1 MKLSEIIRNS
11 GVVGAGGAGFP
22 THIKAVSTVEYLL
35 ANGAECEPLLHKDRE
50 LMVHFAPQILHGM
63 DLMLSSVSARSG
75 IIGIKSKNKIA
86 IDAFRPLLGN
96 PAISICELGDF
107 YPSGDEYEL
116 VHNATGR
123 LIPPGGIP
131 LNVGCVV
138 NNVETLFN
146 ISRAADGFPVT
157 DKILTVTGAVKN
169 PCTFFAP
176 IGTSFKELIEFAGGT
191 TISDYMIFVSGVMM
205 GSLTNDPLQTVTK
218 TTSGL
223 IILPADHLLV
233 RRKNNSEASK
243 RRIGKSACDQCSYCT
258 ELCPRY
264 LLGYD
269 VQPHKV
275 MRSLVFTASGAE
287 LWNQYAELC
296 CSCGLCSYYSC
307 PEDLFPKEACDFA
320 KRDMKAAGFKYKQTR
335 EVVVHPMK
343 KGRMVP
349 LGQLIRRI
357 DLQNYDAPA
366 PFSAKGPEPY
376 LVSILLKQHAGEPAA
391 AVVSAGS
398 EVKKGDIIAA
408 VPENRLG
415 ANIHATISGVVKEI
429 TDQHIVLTS
438 GGNK

>member
-1 MKLSEIIRNS
+1 MKLSETIRNS

-22 THIKAVSTVEYLL
+22 THVKAVSNVDYLL
-35 ANGAECEPLLHKDRE
+35 ANGAECEPLLHKDLE
-50 LMVHFAPQILHGM
+50 LMVHFAPRILHGM
-63 DLMLSSVSARSG
+63 ELMLSSVSAHCG
-75 IIGIKSKNKIA
+75 IIGIKSKNQRA
-86 IDAFRPLLGN
+86 IDAFRPLLSN
-96 PAISICELGDF
+96 PALSICELGDF

-146 ISRAADGFPVT
+146 ISRAADGIPVT
-157 DKILTVTGAVKN
+157 DKILTVTGAVKT

-176 IGTSFKELIEFAGGT
+176 IGTSFKELIDFAGGT
-191 TISDYMIFVSGVMM
+191 TTGDYMIFVSGVMM
-205 GSLTNDPLQTVTK
+205 GSLTNDLEQTVTK
-218 TTSGL
+218 TTSG
-223 IILPADHLLV
+223 IIVLPADHLLV
-233 RRKNNSEASK
+233 RRRNSSEASK

-275 MRSLVFTASGAE
+275 MRSLVFTASGSE

-307 PEDLFPKEACDFA
+307 PEDLFPKEACDIA
-320 KRDMKAAGFKYKQTR
+320 RRDMKAAGFKYKQTR
-335 EVVVHPMK
+335 EVKVHPMK

-349 LGQLIRRI
+349 LKQLIRRL
-357 DLQNYDAPA
+357 DLQNYDLPA
-366 PFSAKGPEPY
+366 PFIPKGPEPDS
-376 LVSILLKQHAGEPAA
+376 VSILLKQHAGQPAT
-391 AVVSAGS
+391 AVVSTGS
-398 EVKKGDIIAA
+398 TVRKGDLIAT
-408 VPENRLG
+408 VPEDRLG
-415 ANIHATISGVVKEI
+415 ANIHATINGVVNEI
-429 TDQHIVLTS
+429 TEQHIMLNS